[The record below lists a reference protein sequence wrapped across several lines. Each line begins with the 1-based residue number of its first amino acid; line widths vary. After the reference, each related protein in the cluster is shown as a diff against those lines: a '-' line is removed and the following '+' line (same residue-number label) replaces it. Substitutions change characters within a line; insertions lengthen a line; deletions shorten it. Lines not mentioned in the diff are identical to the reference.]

1 MNYYKEVE
9 SLIKQNEIN
18 KGVRTLQDNS
28 ETLHTY
34 WNIGRLI
41 VEAQGG
47 KKRAKYGD
55 GLIKEWGHKLSLKYG
70 KGYDYTNLSR
80 MRSLFI
86 AFPNVGTLSQHLS
99 WSHYYTILPI
109 KNSNERN
116 YYINQVILNNLS
128 VRDLRREI
136 KNKSFDRLSYADKE
150 NIKIITEENT
160 TLTIEDMIKDP
171 IILKIDKNT
180 NDVNEKAIHKYI
192 ISLLENK
199 FLELGTGFAL
209 VGHEYKIKIGN
220 SYNYIDLLFFNTELN
235 AYIVVEVKTKES
247 KPQDI
252 GQLEFYVN
260 NVENN
265 IKKNYH
271 NKTIGILIVKK
282 KNKYVIEYT
291 TSNDIYVTT
300 YMLT

>member
-18 KGVRTLQDNS
+18 KDVRALQDNS

-47 KKRAKYGD
+47 EKRAKYGD

-70 KGYDYTNLSR
+70 KGYDSSYLSK
-80 MRSLFI
+80 MRLFYLT
-86 AFPNVGTLSQHLS
+86 FPILESVIPKLNWTQYMLL
-99 WSHYYTILPI
+99 LPI
-109 KNSNERN
+109 KNENERN

-128 VRDLRREI
+128 VRDLRKEI
-136 KNKSFDRLSYADKE
+136 KNKAFDRLSYADKE
-150 NIKIITEENT
+150 NIKLIDEENT

-180 NDVNEKAIHKYI
+180 NEVYEKAIHKYI

-209 VGHEYKIKIGN
+209 VGHEYKIVVGKN
-220 SYNYIDLLFFNTELN
+220 PYYIDLLFYNYLLN
-235 AYIVVEVKTKES
+235 SFIVVEVKTRALKT
-247 KPQDI
+247 QDI
-252 GQLEFYVN
+252 GQLEFYVGY
-260 NVENN
+260 VENN
-265 IKKNYH
+265 IKKSYH

-282 KNKYVIEYT
+282 KNKFVIEYT